1 MTPASGAISKGG
13 RVLSLVFV
21 ALAATV
27 GSTLSAAEPR
37 PLPIADW
44 QRQIRANFF
53 IPDPLPA
60 LAAETHRRFQPASG
74 VRAEAVTY
82 GSQFGLRVPAILYMP
97 DPLPKTGNG
106 KIPGLVIVNGHGGDK
121 YSWYAFYAG
130 ILYARAGMAVLTFD
144 PLGEGERNAT
154 HESGTRAHDKV
165 MGDEQIARREGG
177 VLMTDV
183 MQAVSYLSARPEV
196 DPRRLAAAGYS
207 LGSFILS
214 VVGAIETRLKAC
226 VLVGGGNLDGTEGY
240 WDKAMPMCQG
250 LPYRSLAF
258 LGDRPAVLY
267 AMHAA
272 RGPTLVFN
280 GAGDTVVAIPRHG
293 QPFFDALRARVV
305 ALRGSEAGVFTSIIV
320 PVVSHRPHFLTRPVV
335 QWLEQQID
343 LPNWSMSDIDAL
355 SEIRIGDWAA
365 RYAVPMDKLYSRD
378 EREGGTPALLGNV
391 PGYQRDDLNVL
402 PLAEWERQKPRFL
415 LESWVARA
423 EEAARSTRVP

>member
-1 MTPASGAISKGG
+1 
-13 RVLSLVFV
+13 
-21 ALAATV
+21 
-27 GSTLSAAEPR
+27 
-37 PLPIADW
+37 
-44 QRQIRANFF
+44 
-53 IPDPLPA
+53 
-60 LAAETHRRFQPASG
+60 
-74 VRAEAVTY
+74 
-82 GSQFGLRVPAILYMP
+82 
-97 DPLPKTGNG
+97 
-106 KIPGLVIVNGHGGDK
+106 
-121 YSWYAFYAG
+121 
-130 ILYARAGMAVLTFD
+130 MAVLTFD
-144 PLGEGERNAT
+144 PLGEGERNAK

>member
-1 MTPASGAISKGG
+1 MNLNPLRLIAALGGLAISAPAAPG
-13 RVLSLVFV
+13 V
-21 ALAATV
+21 A
-27 GSTLSAAEPR
+27 E
-37 PLPIADW
+37 
-44 QRQIRANFF
+44 QRAQIRANYFV
-53 IPDPLPA
+53 PDPLPA
-60 LAAETHRRFQPASG
+60 LEAKTQRRFAPAPG
-74 VRAEAVTY
+74 VAAEAVTY
-82 GSQFGLRVPAILYMP
+82 STQLGMRVPGILYLP
-97 DPLPKTGNG
+97 DPLPRGR
-106 KIPGLVIVNGHGGDK
+106 KIPAFIVVNGHGGDK
-121 YSWYAFYAG
+121 YAWYAYFTG
-130 ILYARAGMAVLTFD
+130 IAYARAGMAVLTYD
-144 PLGEGERNAT
+144 QAGEGERSASRK
-154 HESGTRAHDKV
+154 SGTRDHDKLK
-165 MGDEQIARREGG
+165 GDEILARRLAG
-177 VLMTDV
+177 LMITDV
-183 MQAVSYLSARPEV
+183 MQAVSFLAARPEV
-196 DPRRLAAAGYS
+196 DATRIGAGGYS
-207 LGSFILS
+207 LGSFVLALA
-214 VVGAIETRLKAC
+214 GAVESRLRAC

-355 SEIRIGDWAA
+355 PETRIGDWAA

-378 EREGGTPALLGNV
+378 EREGGTPALLDNV

-423 EEAARSTRVP
+423 EEAARITRVP